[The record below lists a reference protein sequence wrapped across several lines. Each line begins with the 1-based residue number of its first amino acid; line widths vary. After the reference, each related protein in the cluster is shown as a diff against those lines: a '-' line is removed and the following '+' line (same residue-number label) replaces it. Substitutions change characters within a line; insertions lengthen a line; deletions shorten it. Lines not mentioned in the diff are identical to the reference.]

1 MGSTRKPERGP
12 DSVCSTCILV
22 TPNPS
27 TSVAQ
32 NQPHY
37 NRCTGVLMGKV
48 ADGETCPWFSLFKW
62 TLPTSPYS
70 SSGVS
75 IKYCQCIWNC
85 FKMLFGEP
93 SQFSLQALS
102 GPPSKKKWIGTLSGL
117 RPSQALPAWECV
129 VSVFD
134 SLMAKAPGF
143 CSSVNTTKYLQCW
156 LGSQA

>member
-1 MGSTRKPERGP
+1 MHPCDPESKYECCSKPASLQQMHR
-12 DSVCSTCILV
+12 SF
-22 TPNPS
+22 
-27 TSVAQ
+27 
-32 NQPHY
+32 
-37 NRCTGVLMGKV
+37 LMGKV
-48 ADGETCPWFSLFKW
+48 ASWWGNLPLVFSIQMNV
-62 TLPTSPYS
+62 PTSPHS

-75 IKYCQCIWNC
+75 IKYGQCIWNW

-93 SQFSLQALS
+93 SQCSLQALS
-102 GPPSKKKWIGTLSGL
+102 GPPSKKKWIGTLSG
-117 RPSQALPAWECV
+117 RHPSQALPAWECV